1 LTHACGSSQADLRR
15 TRLVIV
21 RYLGTEVDKAI
32 EVTEQIG
39 ADDFAA
45 DLELPKTAFL

>member
-1 LTHACGSSQADLRR
+1 
-15 TRLVIV
+15 V

-39 ADDFAA
+39 ADDFAPIWSCRRS
-45 DLELPKTAFL
+45 LL